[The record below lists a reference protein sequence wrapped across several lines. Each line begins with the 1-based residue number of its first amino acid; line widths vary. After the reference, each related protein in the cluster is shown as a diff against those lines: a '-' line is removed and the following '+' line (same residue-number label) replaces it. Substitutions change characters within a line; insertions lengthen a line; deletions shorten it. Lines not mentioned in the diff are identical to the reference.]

1 MAAGW
6 LRASEAHDVGCLGVR
21 PWKDVWLSTDRGE
34 GISDRRDD
42 MIKAED
48 RVKLKHRLYA
58 ENYWKINV
66 KS

>member
-1 MAAGW
+1 M
-6 LRASEAHDVGCLGVR
+6 GCLGVR

-48 RVKLKHRLYA
+48 RVKLKAQVICRKLLEDKCEKLGWA
-58 ENYWKINV
+58 QTMRV
-66 KS
+66 